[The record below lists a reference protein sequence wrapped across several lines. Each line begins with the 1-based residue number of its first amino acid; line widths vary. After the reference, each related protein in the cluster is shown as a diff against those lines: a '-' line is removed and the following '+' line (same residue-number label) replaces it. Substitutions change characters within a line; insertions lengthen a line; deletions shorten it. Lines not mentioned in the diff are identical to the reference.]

1 MKRLLIFF
9 IVLLFM
15 GGPKVFSNDSA
26 AIKDSLLKVLDTLPA
41 DSSRLKVLYSLARL
55 EPMSPSCIHYL
66 DKLLEE
72 AVRQNNKE
80 YQCNAMYRHV
90 VYYFNHQDEENT
102 ELWMDK
108 LSRVALE
115 HKCYDLYFQG
125 KRAEIT
131 MHLLNRKIEYGIT
144 EADEMYKFAYKL
156 NNALGM
162 SSAKL
167 CLMTAYLMTARYKEG
182 MKAATEAYRLLPVS
196 APLDVRKDV
205 LQEITLSCFSIDNKK
220 VLKYLYEFKTVLD
233 ELLRQNHKLRNY
245 KGSYLLLE
253 SLFAEY
259 YLNVNDLEKARYH
272 LKEMDRY
279 FSPATYVTSRGL
291 YYNTYA
297 HYYRMIKEY
306 DKSLAYSDSA
316 IMLLSEVSDDGGL
329 NYRIRKAGVLAEAG
343 RLDEAIPLYQS
354 LLAKK
359 DSFYRNLS
367 TTQMDEI
374 YQMRDIDDLL
384 LEKEQNK
391 ELIHLILIALIAI
404 ALLVLI
410 PSTIRIFRVRKRL
423 KREEEEIREMSRI
436 AEEANEV
443 KSRFLANMSYNIR
456 IPLNNV
462 LGFSRLMTAN
472 PDDVDAAR
480 WKKYSEI
487 VQSNSEELIQLVND
501 VLDLSRLEAGKMKWQ
516 VQEYDIVPLCSDT
529 ISMARMKCG
538 DKIQVDFQTD
548 IESQP
553 FQVDIA
559 RFSQVILSTL
569 IYADP
574 CEDKRTVTFFLHRDV
589 QKELFRFRV
598 VNSPLADPALQT
610 QKVEVRHGINRL
622 TITYFGGKYTVEPN
636 APEGP
641 TITFT
646 YPYSGKK

>member
-1 MKRLLIFF
+1 MIWK
-9 IVLLFM
+9 
-15 GGPKVFSNDSA
+15 
-26 AIKDSLLKVLDTLPA
+26 
-41 DSSRLKVLYSLARL
+41 
-55 EPMSPSCIHYL
+55 
-66 DKLLEE
+66 
-72 AVRQNNKE
+72 
-80 YQCNAMYRHV
+80 
-90 VYYFNHQDEENT
+90 
-102 ELWMDK
+102 
-108 LSRVALE
+108 
-115 HKCYDLYFQG
+115 
-125 KRAEIT
+125 
-131 MHLLNRKIEYGIT
+131 
-144 EADEMYKFAYKL
+144 
-156 NNALGM
+156 
-162 SSAKL
+162 
-167 CLMTAYLMTARYKEG
+167 
-182 MKAATEAYRLLPVS
+182 
-196 APLDVRKDV
+196 
-205 LQEITLSCFSIDNKK
+205 
-220 VLKYLYEFKTVLD
+220 
-233 ELLRQNHKLRNY
+233 
-245 KGSYLLLE
+245 
-253 SLFAEY
+253 
-259 YLNVNDLEKARYH
+259 KARYH

-291 YYNTYA
+291 YYNAYA

-391 ELIHLILIALIAI
+391 ELVHLILIALIAI

-487 VQSNSEELIQLVND
+487 VQSNSDELIQLVND

-574 CEDKRTVTFFLHRDV
+574 CEDKRTVTFFLHRDT

>member
-15 GGPKVFSNDSA
+15 GGPKVFSNDSV

-80 YQCNAMYRHV
+80 YQCSAMYRHV

-108 LSRVALE
+108 LSKVALE

-329 NYRIRKAGVLAEAG
+329 NYRIRKAGILAEAG

-391 ELIHLILIALIAI
+391 ELVHLILIALIAI

-516 VQEYDIVPLCSDT
+516 VQEYDIAPLCSDT

-538 DKIQVDFQTD
+538 DKIQVDFRTD

-574 CEDKRTVTFFLHRDV
+574 CEDKRTVTFFLYRDT